1 MKSSLEAAR
10 RGSPPK
16 CRSTMR
22 PRPRGE
28 NNSYRVRYVHAGIT
42 WVMYDARYT
51 GRFSDNDRKGRNF
64 WRIAA
69 VDVQLGALS
78 KCTIA
83 AGIREGRV
91 SRVRYAFYSIATR
104 MYIYI
109 YIYIYPR
116 FTRCSHSGPR
126 PR

>member
-83 AGIREGRV
+83 AGIR
-91 SRVRYAFYSIATR
+91 I
-104 MYIYI
+104 YIYI
-109 YIYIYPR
+109 YIYIRALHAVHIRGLVRDENFIP
-116 FTRCSHSGPR
+116 
-126 PR
+126 